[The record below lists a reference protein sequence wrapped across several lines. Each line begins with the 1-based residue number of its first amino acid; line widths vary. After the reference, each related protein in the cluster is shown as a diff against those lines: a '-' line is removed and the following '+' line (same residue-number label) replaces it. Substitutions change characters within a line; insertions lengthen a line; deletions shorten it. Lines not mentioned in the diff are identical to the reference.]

1 MNGRTDRSW
10 YRHEA
15 QRLRDSALAIKK
27 DNCWRDSYLRLA
39 RAYDRIA
46 DVLED
51 DWRRGI
57 QQPSSA
63 SPS

>member
-10 YRHEA
+10 YRYEA
-15 QRLRDSALAIKK
+15 QRLRDSALAIKN

-63 SPS
+63 SHS